1 MTLENVLQLCAC
13 AGLGLLSTAFG
24 YRLGINHSN
33 QSSAAILRS
42 AQKLREQILSMLGQ
56 AENKPV
62 SRPAIAR
69 QHAPDA
75 MSWLWEQVDALQAKV
90 DELKGDLVISDSRAQ
105 AALAHAEASNE
116 AFVAIQHEQQRLID
130 ALQDAITLLEGKPAK
145 WAELAP
151 DYGID
156 PKVFTPEALKQA
168 VIAEYRTL
176 ILEVTTPTIDAP
188 APVAE
193 ATAEASAS

>member
-33 QSSAAILRS
+33 QSSAAILRY

-69 QHAPDA
+69 QHAPRA

-156 PKVFTPEALKQA
+156 PIAYRPETLKKA
-168 VIAEYRTL
+168 AIDEFRAL

>member
-1 MTLENVLQLCAC
+1 MSPELIISAAQILFGLAAAIFGFQLCA
-13 AGLGLLSTAFG
+13 LRMKRLSTINSSK
-24 YRLGINHSN
+24 LPGIDS
-33 QSSAAILRS
+33 L
-42 AQKLREQILSMLGQ
+42 
-56 AENKPV
+56 
-62 SRPAIAR
+62 AIAP

-75 MSWLWEQVDALQAKV
+75 IPWLWEQIDTLKAKV

-188 APVAE
+188 APAAE

>member
-1 MTLENVLQLCAC
+1 MTGVLLME
-13 AGLGLLSTAFG
+13 LMIWMLVWAFASYVG
-24 YRLGINHSN
+24 WRIGK
-33 QSSAAILRS
+33 QSSSCPLANDCKSLVRVDS
-42 AQKLREQILSMLGQ
+42 
-56 AENKPV
+56 PT
-62 SRPAIAR
+62 IAP

-75 MSWLWEQVDALQAKV
+75 MSWLWQQVDALQAKV

-145 WAELAP
+145 WAELAL
-151 DYGID
+151 DYGIR
-156 PKVFTPEALKQA
+156 PKAFTPEALKQA

-176 ILEVTTPTIDAP
+176 ILEITTPTIDAP
-188 APVAE
+188 APIAE
-193 ATAEASAS
+193 ATAEGSAS

>member
-1 MTLENVLQLCAC
+1 MNDSILDIAKFVFVFSGFSVGVWVASGWVISKLEAV
-13 AGLGLLSTAFG
+13 
-24 YRLGINHSN
+24 
-33 QSSAAILRS
+33 
-42 AQKLREQILSMLGQ
+42 LGQ
-56 AENKPV
+56 WIPSLLAGNANAVARV
-62 SRPAIAR
+62 SSPAVAPQRAR
-69 QHAPDA
+69 DA
-75 MSWLWEQVDALQAKV
+75 IPWLWEQVDALQAKV
-90 DELKGDLVISDSRAQ
+90 DELKGDLVVSDSRAQ

-156 PKVFTPEALKQA
+156 PIAYRPDTLKKA
-168 VIAEYRTL
+168 AIDEFRAL

>member
-1 MTLENVLQLCAC
+1 MSPDTITFLFLLAVAGASLAFAVAAYYLTRHLSRSRYFATASAL
-13 AGLGLLSTAFG
+13 AGL
-24 YRLGINHSN
+24 IDN
-33 QSSAAILRS
+33 
-42 AQKLREQILSMLGQ
+42 
-56 AENKPV
+56 
-62 SRPAIAR
+62 PAIAP

-75 MSWLWEQVDALQAKV
+75 IPWLWEQIDSLKSKN

-156 PKVFTPEALKQA
+156 PKVFTPDALKQA

-188 APVAE
+188 APAAE
-193 ATAEASAS
+193 ATAEASAP